1 MFVPTLGFHF
11 HAMKTYFSSLLG
23 VTALSCVIA
32 TGASCS
38 DRRHSPDPTLKSVE
52 ITPGPATNLTPER
65 TLPPSPVAVVPV
77 AAVTDASINSSAFD
91 EASGALERVTRDS
104 VADLNSVPENLSK
117 SIDANITSWKSHGGV
132 STNASE
138 SKLELARTDFA
149 QKVRTVTSA
158 DGDTW
163 KTAKSA
169 AQASLENLRR
179 AYEEL
184 IAVPDRA

>member
-1 MFVPTLGFHF
+1 MNVPTLGFHF

-38 DRRHSPDPTLKSVE
+38 DRHRSPDPTLKSVE
-52 ITPGPATNLTPER
+52 ITPSPNTNPTPER
-65 TLPPSPVAVVPV
+65 TLPPSPIAIAPV
-77 AAVTDASINSSAFD
+77 AAAIDASLNSSAFD
-91 EASGALERVTRDS
+91 EASAIIDRVTRAS

-117 SIDANITSWKSHGGV
+117 AIDANISTWKARGGV
-132 STNASE
+132 STNTGE

-149 QKVRTVTSA
+149 QKVRTLTLA
-158 DGDTW
+158 DDETW

-169 AQASLENLRR
+169 AHASLEDLRR
-179 AYEEL
+179 AYEAL

>member
-1 MFVPTLGFHF
+1 
-11 HAMKTYFSSLLG
+11 MKTYFSSLLG

-32 TGASCS
+32 TGASSS
-38 DRRHSPDPTLKSVE
+38 DRHRGPDPTLKTVE
-52 ITPGPATNLTPER
+52 FTSGPAMNPTPER

-91 EASGALERVTRDS
+91 EASAALDRVTRDS
-104 VADLNSVPENLSK
+104 VASLNAVPENLSK
-117 SIDANITSWKSHGGV
+117 AIDANISSWKSHGGV
-132 STNASE
+132 STNTGE
-138 SKLELARTDFA
+138 NKLELARTDFA
-149 QKVRTVTSA
+149 QKVRTLTLT
-158 DGDTW
+158 DDETW

-184 IAVPDRA
+184 IAVTDRA